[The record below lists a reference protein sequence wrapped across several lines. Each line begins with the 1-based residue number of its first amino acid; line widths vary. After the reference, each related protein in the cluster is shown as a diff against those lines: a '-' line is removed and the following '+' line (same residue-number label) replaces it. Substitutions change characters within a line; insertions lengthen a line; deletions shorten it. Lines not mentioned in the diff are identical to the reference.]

1 MKSQNGQVF
10 LLLFFNHI
18 FTSTI
23 TNSQYLKMSHRFF
36 YCVLWKYTNN
46 SSKWSS
52 YFVAIFKRLFGLYI
66 ASPSR
71 KSLVLGFLPPV
82 NTALLFF
89 LLILWPRGWDT
100 EPGGP
105 AIKSGKRE
113 MSQNVMSFGEL
124 CLLLLLL
131 SEKQNGSD
139 VRCCF
144 WEQHIPFMPFCCPS
158 VTTRTVKGGFGI
170 KQALASLLLCCCG

>member
-1 MKSQNGQVF
+1 MSYGSTQITLLNGLHI
-10 LLLFFNHI
+10 LLLFLRDYLA
-18 FTSTI
+18 ST
-23 TNSQYLKMSHRFF
+23 LR
-36 YCVLWKYTNN
+36 
-46 SSKWSS
+46 
-52 YFVAIFKRLFGLYI
+52 
-66 ASPSR
+66 
-71 KSLVLGFLPPV
+71 
-82 NTALLFF
+82 ALLESPWCWASCLLLTLLFCF

-100 EPGGP
+100 EPGCP

-113 MSQNVMSFGEL
+113 TSQNVMSFGEL

-144 WEQHIPFMPFCCPS
+144 GEQHIPSMPFCCPS

-170 KQALASLLLCCCG
+170 EKAGFGITTALLLWLT